1 MIKHCALVWT
11 LALYPA
17 AAVHG
22 AGSDAADLR
31 SRVMAQGG
39 EVESDD
45 GGDVVGVRFGFTWV
59 ADGDLDHIAG
69 INSLKRLDLSLTR
82 ITDLGIERLRPL
94 TGIEELNLY
103 ACEHI
108 SDTSLA
114 HLRHWKNLRR
124 LNLRGTDI
132 TDTGLAYVA
141 SHHHLEALDISVTQV
156 TDNGMEHLAELTEL
170 RELTLGANKITA
182 LGLHVLQLL
191 PNLKK
196 LSLSGLQMRN
206 SGFWSVAVT
215 DLDIDVITQLDQL
228 EHLDAADLK
237 LTDLGVKKMAALRR
251 LRSLDLSRTQ
261 ISEAGVAA
269 LTGIGELR
277 TLHLAGVEEIDD
289 EAAKHLTALGRLTT
303 LDLSSTKVSDKTLRV
318 LSNLPNLKTL
328 YLDDTMVS
336 AEGVREFRDRRPHC
350 EAHWSGQ
357 HRVSQDP

>member
-1 MIKHCALVWT
+1 MIKYCALAWT
-11 LALYPA
+11 LVLYPG

-31 SRVMAQGG
+31 NRVLSQGG
-39 EVESDD
+39 EVETDD
-45 GGDVVGVRFGFTWV
+45 TGDVVGVRFGFTWV
-59 ADGDLDHIAG
+59 ADGDLDHIAA

-94 TGIEELNLY
+94 TEVEELNLF

-141 SHHHLEALDISVTQV
+141 SHRRLEALDISVTQV

-170 RELTLGANKITA
+170 RDLTLGANKITE
-182 LGLHVLQLL
+182 LGLHVLELL

-237 LTDLGVKKMAALRR
+237 LTDLGVRKLAELRR
-251 LRSLDLSRTQ
+251 LRFLDLSRTQ
-261 ISEAGVAA
+261 ISEAGMAA
-269 LTGIGELR
+269 LTELGELR
-277 TLHLAGVEEIDD
+277 TLHLSGAEEVDD
-289 EAAKHLTALGRLTT
+289 RAAKHLTAMGRLTT
-303 LDLSSTKVSDKTLRV
+303 LDLSSTKVSDETLRE
-318 LSNLPNLKTL
+318 LSKLSKLKTL
-328 YLDDTMVS
+328 YLDGTMVS
-336 AEGVREFRDRRPHC
+336 AEGVSEFRDRRPHC
-350 EAHWSGQ
+350 KVHWSGQ
-357 HRVSQDP
+357 HRVSQEP

>member
-17 AAVHG
+17 MPVHG
-22 AGSDAADLR
+22 ADLDAADLR
-31 SRVMAQGG
+31 SRVAAQGG
-39 EVESDD
+39 EVETDEA
-45 GGDVVGVRFGFTWV
+45 GDVVGVRFGFTWV
-59 ADGDLDHIAG
+59 ADGDLEHIAG
-69 INSLKRLDLSLTR
+69 IKSIKRLDLSLTR

-94 TGIEELNLY
+94 TGVEELNLY

-141 SHHHLEALDISVTQV
+141 SHRHLEALDISVTQV
-156 TDNGMEHLAELTEL
+156 TDNGMEHLAELTKL
-170 RELTLGANKITA
+170 RELTLGANKITEF
-182 LGLHVLQLL
+182 GLHVLELL

-237 LTDLGVKKMAALRR
+237 LTDLGVRKLAALRR
-251 LRSLDLSRTQ
+251 LRFLDLSRTQ

-269 LTGIGELR
+269 LTGLGELR
-277 TLHLAGVEEIDD
+277 TLHLSGMEEVDD
-289 EAAKHLTALGRLTT
+289 GAAKHLTAMGRLTA
-303 LDLSSTKVSDKTLRV
+303 LDLSSTKVSDETLRE
-318 LSNLPNLKTL
+318 LSKLPKLNTL
-328 YLDDTMVS
+328 YLDGTMVS
-336 AEGVREFRDRRPHC
+336 VEGVREFRERNPHC
-350 EAHWSGQ
+350 ETHWSGQ